1 MHNRSEQINAES
13 CGEVLK
19 TNCPE
24 PLERVHIQPFTCH
37 HGNREHRLDTVVDRV
52 CATTPSKR
60 DYRVHSTLPERW
72 SPVKKSQAP
81 YRPNDP
87 DTSTTHPSDADPF
100 LLLTTPG
107 GTPDAWIS
115 NQNTALGAALLPDL
129 TAIGPRAAG

>member
-1 MHNRSEQINAES
+1 M
-13 CGEVLK
+13 
-19 TNCPE
+19 
-24 PLERVHIQPFTCH
+24 
-37 HGNREHRLDTVVDRV
+37 
-52 CATTPSKR
+52 
-60 DYRVHSTLPERW
+60 
-72 SPVKKSQAP
+72 KKSQAP

-129 TAIGPRAAG
+129 TAIGPRTAGRAANLTRSSKTLHKATGAIRQQTEPDRGKLRLQSDIRP